1 MTPFDIADAVRST
14 KKYLAEEELPKGM
27 FMVNR
32 ALSYQRD
39 SLFYAQEMNLN
50 PQLDSRL
57 QFDFLYH
64 SIRKNTTKS
73 KGKWGKREKN
83 TDIEL
88 IIEYYGYNYQR
99 AIEASRILN
108 KEQLSYIKQKLYR
121 GE

>member
-1 MTPFDIADAVRST
+1 MNPFDLADAVRST
-14 KKYLAEEELPKGM
+14 KKYVADEELPKGM

-39 SLFYAQEMNLN
+39 ALFYAQEMNLN

-57 QFDFLYH
+57 QFDFLFH
-64 SIRKNTTKS
+64 SIRKNTTKNKS
-73 KGKWGKREKN
+73 KWGKRDKSVA
-83 TDIEL
+83 IEL
-88 IIEYYGYNYQR
+88 IIEYYGYSYQK
-99 AIEASRILN
+99 AIDASKILN

>member
-1 MTPFDIADAVRST
+1 MNPFEIADAVRST

-39 SLFYAQEMNLN
+39 ALFYAQEMNLN
-50 PQLDSRL
+50 PQLDPRL

-83 TDIEL
+83 DDLEL
-88 IIEYYGYNYQR
+88 IMEYYGYNYFR